1 MGLVLQLSWLPWVFI
16 SFHRSIAA
24 VMVAMG
30 VQLQVVFDGRPRD
43 VKVMPAPDLHL
54 TSVRKK
60 ESGNIKILLPG
71 LKRTSAAGYLPLRP

>member
-1 MGLVLQLSWLPWVFI
+1 MGLLLQLSWLPWVFI

-30 VQLQVVFDGRPRD
+30 VQLQVVFDGRPSD

-60 ESGNIKILLPG
+60 ESGIAFLH
-71 LKRTSAAGYLPLRP
+71 

>member
-1 MGLVLQLSWLPWVFI
+1 MGLVLQLSWLPLVDI
-16 SFHRSIAA
+16 NLHGSSVAA

-60 ESGNIKILLPG
+60 ESGIAFLH
-71 LKRTSAAGYLPLRP
+71 